1 MTEKKTGSLLWSLLF
16 FPIMI
21 LYEELLLRVFAAKM
35 PIWDYHTLLI
45 AAFSISAGLM
55 IWLLISFLPSQK
67 TRTAAAV
74 TIAVVLAVVF
84 SIEYG
89 SKQYYGTFFAFS
101 FMMSMA
107 GDVAGQF
114 AEETVKGVIN
124 TLPFAAVALV
134 PPVLLII
141 FRKKMFS
148 RSAGKTTRL
157 AVLSAALLLHY
168 ATTFP
173 ILLPTNRFIEDSSA
187 FTSEYSANTALPRFG
202 ALTTLS
208 LEALYGITGVPESE
222 LLQAP
227 TDIGDPN
234 GGDQQSDPTD
244 YGSKE
249 YDYNVMDID
258 FDALIASSPNNTITG
273 LHQYFSTV
281 APTQKNEYTGMFKDK
296 NLILL
301 CCEAFTPYVID
312 PELTPLLYKMSTEG
326 FVFNN
331 FYQPDWTQS
340 TTGGEAAELLG
351 IVPMWLNAG
360 YTLAATYKNDF
371 PFALGNQFRELGY
384 ATRAY
389 HNHLYTYYDRHKS
402 HPNLGYDFKAMSSG
416 LVLENEDWPNS
427 DVEMMKATVDEYIDN
442 YVNKGEKFHTYYMT
456 VSGHAG
462 YAWLSNGMSD
472 KHRDKVEHLEQYS
485 PNVQAYIACQLE
497 VEYALQY
504 LMEKLEAA
512 GIAEDTVIAFSA
524 DHYPYALTTKYYN
537 ELQPE
542 PTTVKDLDHFR
553 NAFILWSACM
563 TEPVVVNSPGSTID
577 MVPTLSNLF
586 GLEYDS
592 RLLSGRDL
600 LATNYDV
607 ADVNSRQPLVIFPD
621 KGTGCSWISEAG
633 QYNSETKKFTPAE
646 GYEEY
651 AENKEYLSA
660 MSAKAKNMTT
670 AARGLL
676 AENYFSIVFPK
687 ATEE

>member
-1 MTEKKTGSLLWSLLF
+1 MTENKSPSLLWSMLF

-35 PIWDYHTLLI
+35 PLWDYHTLLI

-55 IWLLISFLPSQK
+55 IWLIVSFLPTEKS
-67 TRTAAAV
+67 RTIASV
-74 TIAVVLAVVF
+74 IIAVVLAVIYSV
-84 SIEYG
+84 EYG

-114 AEETVKGVIN
+114 AEETIKGVVN
-124 TLPFAAVALV
+124 TLPFAAGALL
-134 PPVLLII
+134 PSVLMVIL
-141 FRKKMFS
+141 RKKLFS
-148 RSAGKTTRL
+148 RGPGKATRP
-157 AVLSAALLLHY
+157 AVFAAALLLHY
-168 ATTFP
+168 SITFP
-173 ILLPTNRFIEDSSA
+173 ILLPTGRFVEDSSA
-187 FTSEYSANTALPRFG
+187 FTAEYSANTALPRFG

-208 LEALYGITGVPESE
+208 LEALYGITGIPESD

-227 TDIGDPN
+227 TDITDPSV
-234 GGDQQSDPTD
+234 DPEQSNPTD
-244 YGSKE
+244 HGSGDYG
-249 YDYNVMDID
+249 YNVMDID
-258 FDALIASSPNNTITG
+258 FETLIANSPNNTITG

-281 APTQKNEYTGMFKDK
+281 PPTQKNQYTGMFEGK

-301 CCEAFTPYVID
+301 CCEAFTHYVID

-351 IVPMWLNAG
+351 IIPTWLNAG

-389 HNHLYTYYDRHKS
+389 HNHIYTYYDRHKS
-402 HPNLGYDFKAMSSG
+402 HPNLGYDFKAINSG

-485 PNVQAYIACQLE
+485 PKVQAYIACQLE

-512 GIAEDTVIAFSA
+512 GIAEDTVIALSA

-542 PTTVKDLDHFR
+542 PTTTKDLDHFR
-553 NAFILWSACM
+553 NGFLLWSPCM
-563 TEPVVVNSPGSTID
+563 TEAVVVDSPGSTID
-577 MVPTLSNLF
+577 IVPTLSNLF

-607 ADVNSRQPLVIFPD
+607 ADVNSRQPLVVFVD
-621 KGTGCSWISEAG
+621 TGTGCSWISEAG
-633 QYNSETKKFTPAE
+633 QYNSETKTFTPAE
-646 GYEEY
+646 GYEAY

-676 AENYFSIVFPK
+676 DEDYFSIIFPK
-687 ATEE
+687 AAEE

>member
-1 MTEKKTGSLLWSLLF
+1 MKEKQSPSLLWSLLF
-16 FPIMI
+16 FPVMIM
-21 LYEELLLRVFAAKM
+21 YEELLLRIFAAKM
-35 PIWDYHTLLI
+35 PLWDYHTLLI
-45 AAFSISAGLM
+45 AAFSISAGLLF
-55 IWLLISFLPSQK
+55 WLIVSFLPTQK
-67 TRTAAAV
+67 ARTIGSAL
-74 TIAVVLAVVF
+74 IAVALAVVY

-89 SKQYYGTFFAFS
+89 SKEYYGTFFAFS

-124 TLPFAAVALV
+124 TLPFAAAALV
-134 PPVLLII
+134 PPVLLVI
-141 FRKKMFS
+141 FRKKITS
-148 RSAGKTTRL
+148 CSASKTARI

-173 ILLPTNRFIEDSSA
+173 MLLPTNAFTEDRPA
-187 FTSEYSANTALPRFG
+187 FTSDYAANTSIPRFG
-202 ALTTLS
+202 ALTTLG
-208 LEALYGITGVPESE
+208 LEALYSITGIPEAD
-222 LLQAP
+222 LLQS
-227 TDIGDPN
+227 TDIPEPN
-234 GGDQQSDPTD
+234 DDSDVSAQPNHGSD
-244 YGSKE
+244 NYG
-249 YDYNVMDID
+249 YNVMDID
-258 FDALIASSPNNTITG
+258 FDALMETSPNNTISG
-273 LHQYFSTV
+273 LHQYFSSV
-281 APTQKNEYTGMFKDK
+281 APTQKNEYTGMFEGK

-442 YVNKGEKFHTYYMT
+442 YVNNGEKFHTYYMT

-472 KHRDKVEHLEQYS
+472 KHRDKVEHLDYS

-504 LMEKLEAA
+504 LLEKLEAA
-512 GIAEDTVIAFSA
+512 GIAEDTVIALSA

-553 NAFILWSACM
+553 NGFLLWSPCM
-563 TEPVVVNSPGSTID
+563 TEAVVIDSPGSTID

-607 ADVNSRQPLVIFPD
+607 SDVNSRQPLVIFPD
-621 KGTGCSWISEAG
+621 KGAGCSWISEAG
-633 QYNSETKKFTPAE
+633 QYNAETRKFTPAE
-646 GYEEY
+646 GYEDY
-651 AENKEYLSA
+651 AENKDYISA

-676 AENYFSIVFPK
+676 AENYFSIVFPQ
-687 ATEE
+687 AAEE